1 MNNWPT
7 TSAINDYHSFGS
19 LCDILAQFSKKS
31 ITAVTTTT
39 LSMSSVQWPIKN
51 VWGVWKAKHWSWWY
65 YRYYNFQAAEGCAS
79 SRESWAAY
87 RWCRS
92 QSGAFI
98 TRPRST
104 TRTHWFLNFTR
115 HSTFDIQHFST
126 FNITPEYIPPFI
138 VKRNL
143 THIANQRLSKSLLLS
158 LFIPFRDLII
168 AWSEC
173 SIVLA

>member
-1 MNNWPT
+1 MNNCPT

-126 FNITPEYIPPFI
+126 FNITPNTFHH
-138 VKRNL
+138 L
-143 THIANQRLSKSLLLS
+143 LSKEILPTLPTNASQNLCCSLCSFLS
-158 LFIPFRDLII
+158 ET
-168 AWSEC
+168 W
-173 SIVLA
+173 

>member
-65 YRYYNFQAAEGCAS
+65 YRYYNFQAAEGV
-79 SRESWAAY
+79 ESWVVRRLSLMPKSVGRVHHKAKINDKDTLIFEFHSALDI
-87 RWCRS
+87 RHP
-92 QSGAFI
+92 
-98 TRPRST
+98 T
-104 TRTHWFLNFTR
+104 FLDF
-115 HSTFDIQHFST
+115 QHHT
-126 FNITPEYIPPFI
+126 EYIPPFI